1 MRLNKFFMLG
11 LAGLAFATCSN
22 DEDVNLNTLGDRVVK
37 MSISREVVTRAV
49 DAPVNAE
56 FVNSVADATIYFI
69 AGGGNVVGTRE
80 LTGEEITALNSANTH
95 STEVTCTKV
104 DASAVRAY
112 VVANTTINNVT
123 LDAATTTTLDA
134 STSNLAQENTK
145 RTMANT
151 NNAIAVDATNTAQY
165 TTLRG
170 LSTSDFSK
178 TDETNESVAPEEVIY
193 EGSVTLAPIVCRL
206 EINGIRSTTIV
217 EDAEEAGADDVVAFT
232 VEGIYI
238 NNFYVTGA
246 LGGTETGRQS
256 FDSDESKY
264 SNDNY
269 QTWPYATDQLN
280 QAASA
285 VSGSSTDFAVTTTE
299 GTTWARQLFAG
310 EVPHIVVKLTGV
322 KYESDDASAQGV
334 TKYLTITN
342 YKDSNEARLPGVE
355 AGKVYKIN
363 EILFNGNDLTD
374 IPYQTTKTIEATVSI
389 AAWTAVSI
397 TPEFN

>member
-1 MRLNKFFMLG
+1 MKLNKFFMLG
-11 LAGLAFATCSN
+11 LVGLAFTACSN
-22 DEDVNLNTLGDRVVK
+22 EEEDVNLNTLGDRVVK

-49 DAPVNAE
+49 DAPVNAG

-112 VVANTTINNVT
+112 LVANTAINSVT
-123 LDAATTTTLDA
+123 LNAATTATLDA
-134 STSNLAQENTK
+134 STANLTQQNTK
-145 RTMANT
+145 RTIVNDD
-151 NNAIAVDATNTAQY
+151 IASDATNTAQY

-170 LSTSDFSK
+170 ISTSDFSK
-178 TDETNESVAPEEVIY
+178 TTETNENVDPKEVIY
-193 EGSVTLAPIVCRL
+193 EGSVTLSPIVCRL
-206 EINGIRSTTIV
+206 EINGIRSTTIAT
-217 EDAEEAGADDVVAFT
+217 DAEEAGADDVVAFT

-238 NNFYVTGA
+238 NNFYTTGT
-246 LGGTETGRQS
+246 LGGTETGRQD
-256 FDSDESKY
+256 FGSDESKY
-264 SNDNY
+264 TNASY
-269 QTWPYATDQLN
+269 QTWSYATDYLN
-280 QAASA
+280 QAATA

-310 EVPHIVVKLTGV
+310 EVPHIVVRLTGV

-342 YKDSNEARLPGVE
+342 YRDSNKALLQGVA
-355 AGKVYKIN
+355 AGKVYKIS
-363 EILFNGNDLTD
+363 EIVFNGNDLTD

-389 AAWTAVSI
+389 AAWTAENI